1 MATGKSRHLCIA
13 EKLGLS
19 SIEASARLSQHRSQR
34 RVVSMILD
42 WVPLMIVSNLMEA
55 RHQVS
60 LKQRGLPFES
70 RSQHQHTSFL
80 FSLYMKDVRD
90 VFLAKRIRVLSSQ
103 FRPLELPG

>member
-42 WVPLMIVSNLMEA
+42 WVPLMIVSTLMEA
-55 RHQVS
+55 FRQVS
-60 LKQRGLPFES
+60 LKQRGLHFEKPES
-70 RSQHQHTSFL
+70 ASTYKLSF
-80 FSLYMKDVRD
+80 
-90 VFLAKRIRVLSSQ
+90 Q
-103 FRPLELPG
+103 FVHGKCEGCLTCQTNTRP